1 MSARGSVGQT
11 FLSALL
17 AAFPWADRN
26 VCPTV
31 VRNAVGNVTKPTPIA
46 ESPPGPL
53 TRIDGREYLYFVG
66 TGYLGLQSRPE
77 VIQAACE
84 AAHRYGLHSATSRAG
99 FGTTPPTLAV
109 ERRAAEFFDCE
120 ASFYFSAGYAGNAV
134 LLRAVEDGF
143 DAVFIDEHSHFSA
156 IEAAAQGR
164 RPTFRFRHRD
174 ADDLAA
180 VVGRHLEPGQRPLV
194 MTDGVFSVR
203 GTIAPVAD
211 YCSVLAND
219 RGGVLVDDAHGVGV
233 LGDRGR
239 GTLEHFGLFD
249 GGVNIEEPSAITRH
263 DGPGPHP
270 QPLSQRETG
279 ASLFLCATLSKALG
293 GFGGIIPGSRR
304 FVEQVHKASHWY
316 DGATPAPAPV
326 TAASARALEVV
337 QTDPDLRLR
346 LRSNVRRLKEG
357 LRTIGFDVDDTPV
370 PIICLTVG
378 DAENMQRIQREL
390 MCRGIAVAYIAAYSG
405 LGAAGALRI
414 AVFATHTE
422 DMIRRLLDELGRVA

>member
-1 MSARGSVGQT
+1 
-11 FLSALL
+11 
-17 AAFPWADRN
+17 
-26 VCPTV
+26 
-31 VRNAVGNVTKPTPIA
+31 VTTPSPIA
-46 ESPPGPL
+46 ESPPEPL

-84 AAHRYGLHSATSRAG
+84 ATHRYGLHSATSRAG
-99 FGTTPPTLAV
+99 FGNTPPILAV
-109 ERRAAEFFDCE
+109 ERHAAEFFGCE
-120 ASFYFSAGYAGNAV
+120 ASFYFTAGYAGNAI
-134 LLRAVEDGF
+134 LLRAVENNF

-164 RPTFRFRHRD
+164 RPTFQFRHRD

-180 VVGRHLEPGQRPLV
+180 VMARHLKAGQRPLV

-211 YCSVLAND
+211 YCNVLANH

-249 GGVNIEEPSAITRH
+249 GRVNAEGPPAIARL
-263 DGPGPHP
+263 DGPSPHP
-270 QPLSQRETG
+270 RPLSQEERG
-279 ASLFLCATLSKALG
+279 ASLFLCATLTKALG
-293 GFGGIIPGSRR
+293 GFGGIIPGSRQ
-304 FVEQVHKASHWY
+304 FIEQVQKASHWY

-326 TAASARALEVV
+326 TAASARALEIVLS
-337 QTDPDLRLR
+337 DPDLRLR
-346 LRSNVRRLKEG
+346 LRANVRLLKEG
-357 LRTIGFDVDDTPV
+357 LRAIGFDVDDTPV

-378 DAENMQRIQREL
+378 DAANMQRIQREL
-390 MCRGIAVAYIAAYSG
+390 MGRGIAVAYIASYSG